1 MDAEWEMWAEAESDA
16 LRAEERRPELGMAV
30 LGALVT
36 GLPLAVGVASGHRV
50 IGLFCSLGAL
60 NVALGLPWG
69 TRVGRR
75 RWGTVALVG
84 SAASVALATAVAPD
98 LWLTVLVTV
107 VWVGA
112 WTLFRG
118 LGAAAIGVAFV
129 SSAVFVIVAG
139 QPGAPG
145 EIVSR
150 TVAYLVGGGVTLV
163 LAVAVIRPTGGRT
176 PPGRVVDGRRLLALA
191 REPGVVR
198 SHALRAAVLVALA
211 TLGYRLLHV
220 PEGYWIPLAVV
231 AVLQPDSVASRT
243 RAIQRALG
251 TLVGVA
257 AAGAV
262 IAAAPSEG
270 VLVACVFVTAG
281 GLFALKARNYFWM
294 VALLTPLVLLMLSAV
309 HPEGLRLVAYR
320 VADTFAGTALALV
333 VVELWGRGGGAPAP
347 ESARGEG

>member
-1 MDAEWEMWAEAESDA
+1 MWAAAEADA
-16 LRAEERRPELGMAV
+16 LRAEERRPEIAMAV

-36 GLPLAVGVASGHRV
+36 GLPLAVGVATGHRV
-50 IGLFCSLGAL
+50 TGLFCSLGAL
-60 NVALGLPWG
+60 NVALGLPRG
-69 TRVGRR
+69 TRVTRR

-84 SAASVALATAVAPD
+84 SGAAVALATAVAPI
-98 LWLTVLVTV
+98 LWLTVLITL

-112 WTLFRG
+112 WTVFRG
-118 LGAAAIGVAFV
+118 LAMPAIGVAFV

-139 QPGAPG
+139 QASSPR
-145 EIVSR
+145 EIVPR
-150 TVAYLVGGGVTLV
+150 TVAYLVGGVASLS
-163 LAVAVIRPTGGRT
+163 LAVAFVRPAEGVN
-176 PPGRVVDGRRLLALA
+176 PPGRVVDGRRLVALV
-191 REPGVVR
+191 RRPGVVR
-198 SHALRAAVLVALA
+198 DHAVRAAVLVALA

-220 PEGYWIPLAVV
+220 PDGYWIPLAVV

-262 IAAAPSEG
+262 IAAAPSET

-281 GLFALKARNYFWM
+281 GMFALKARNYFWM

-309 HPEGLRLVAYR
+309 HPAGLRIVAYR

-333 VVELWGRGGGAPAP
+333 AVEVWGRP
-347 ESARGEG
+347 RGDG

>member
-1 MDAEWEMWAEAESDA
+1 MWTEAEAEA
-16 LRAEERRPELGMAV
+16 LRAEERRPEIAMAV

-36 GLPLAVGVASGHRV
+36 GVPLAVGVATDHRV
-50 IGLFCSLGAL
+50 TGLFCSLGAL
-60 NVALGLPWG
+60 NVALGLPGG
-69 TRVGRR
+69 TRSTRR

-84 SAASVALATAVAPD
+84 SAASVALATAVAPI

-139 QPGAPG
+139 QPSTPG
-145 EIVSR
+145 EIVPRS
-150 TVAYLVGGGVTLV
+150 VAYLVGGTATLF
-163 LAVAVIRPTGGRT
+163 LAVAFVRPTEGPA
-176 PPGRVVDGRRLLALA
+176 PPGRLVDTGRLSALA
-191 REPGVVR
+191 RRPGSAR
-198 SHALRAAVLVALA
+198 DHAVRAAVLVALA

-220 PEGYWIPLAVV
+220 PDGYWIPLAVV
-231 AVLQPDSVASRT
+231 AVLQPDSVVSRT
-243 RAIQRALG
+243 RAIQRGLG

-257 AAGAV
+257 AAGVV
-262 IAAAPSEG
+262 IAAGPSEG

-309 HPEGLRLVAYR
+309 HPDGLRIVAYR
-320 VADTFAGTALALV
+320 VIDTFAGTALALV
-333 VVELWGRGGGAPAP
+333 AVELWGRGGAVGA
-347 ESARGEG
+347 SGRRRGGG